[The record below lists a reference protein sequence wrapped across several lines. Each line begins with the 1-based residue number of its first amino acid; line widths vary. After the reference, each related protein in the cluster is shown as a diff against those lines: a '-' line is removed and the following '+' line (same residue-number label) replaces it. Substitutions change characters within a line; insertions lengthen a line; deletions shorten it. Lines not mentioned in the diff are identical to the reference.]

1 MSLRVDVSVCEWVGE
16 FVSGWVCEW
25 VGEFVSGC
33 VSL

>member
-1 MSLRVDVSVCEWVGE
+1 MDESVCEWVGE
-16 FVSGWVCEW
+16 IVSGWVCEG